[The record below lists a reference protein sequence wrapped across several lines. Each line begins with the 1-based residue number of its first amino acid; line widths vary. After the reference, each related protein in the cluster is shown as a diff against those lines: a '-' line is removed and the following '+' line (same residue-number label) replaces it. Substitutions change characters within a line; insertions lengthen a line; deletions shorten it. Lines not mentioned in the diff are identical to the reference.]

1 MTESQN
7 YQTAT
12 PEKKSLNY
20 HDVYTCPVCRYGEI
34 SVLTLTES
42 FACNFCRHIFT
53 ANLDEQ
59 SLILADSTQPLAWRW
74 TGRKW
79 KLAQQ
84 QNDQLSFVLW
94 LLAVALVVLP
104 TSIVAA
110 SAYIFPPEEG
120 SFGSSFPQVWIGL
133 TFLSHFAFVFWL
145 LAENY
150 QLPFYTFFKVKLRN
164 LRNGQ
169 N

>member
-1 MTESQN
+1 MTEPKHSH
-7 YQTAT
+7 TLA

-20 HDVYTCPVCRYGEI
+20 YDVYTCPVCRYGEI

-59 SLILADSTQPLAWRW
+59 SLILADGTQPLAWRW
-74 TGRKW
+74 TGFKW

-84 QNDQLSFVLW
+84 RNYELTFVLW

-104 TSIVAA
+104 TSIVAV
-110 SAYIFPPEEG
+110 SAYIFPTEEG
-120 SFGSSFPQVWIGL
+120 SFGSSFPKVWIGL

-150 QLPFYTFFKVKLRN
+150 QLPFYTFLKVKLRN
-164 LRNGQ
+164 WRNR
-169 N
+169 